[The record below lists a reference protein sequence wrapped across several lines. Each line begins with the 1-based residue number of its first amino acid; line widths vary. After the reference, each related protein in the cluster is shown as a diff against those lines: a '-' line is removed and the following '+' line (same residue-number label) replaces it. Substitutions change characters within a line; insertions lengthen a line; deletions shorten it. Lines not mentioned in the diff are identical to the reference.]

1 MTERRSLPILPEG
14 RASKAPV
21 FEKVGIFGLG
31 LIGGSIAL
39 AARENWPSTL
49 VIGVD
54 DKGVLEQAMRMHA
67 IDVASSEPGIL
78 GEADLVLLAAPII
91 QNIKL
96 LEVVSEHVP
105 GRSVI
110 SDVGGTKRAIVKEAR
125 NLPERFDFIGGNPL
139 AGAPRQG
146 IRYARPDLFK
156 NRPWLLTSEVN
167 GESEALN
174 KLSQFLEGLG
184 AIPHTMSTE
193 EHDRLVATLNHL
205 PQLTAS
211 ALMHVLGTRLG
222 KEGLALSGRS
232 VFDATKL
239 ASSSFET
246 WRDICATNA
255 DQLGSALDQLI
266 VVMQMFRRD
275 LETGDQLAEVFLS
288 ANEWREVLRSS
299 AERIEK

>member
-1 MTERRSLPILPEG
+1 MTERRSLPVLPEG
-14 RASKAPV
+14 GAGKPPV
-21 FEKVGIFGLG
+21 FEKIGIFGLG
-31 LIGGSIAL
+31 LIGGSVAL
-39 AARENWPSTL
+39 AARENWPSAL

-54 DKGVLEQAMRMHA
+54 DKGVLEQAMQMHA

-78 GEADLVLLAAPII
+78 AEADLVLLAAPII

-96 LEVVSEHVP
+96 LEVVSEHVL
-105 GRSVI
+105 GHTVI

-156 NRPWLLTSEVN
+156 NRPWLLTSEVD
-167 GESEALN
+167 GDSEALS
-174 KLSQFLEGLG
+174 KLSRFLEGLG
-184 AIPHTMSTE
+184 AVPRTMSTE
-193 EHDRLVATLNHL
+193 EHDRLVATLNQL

-222 KEGLALSGRS
+222 KEGLDLSGRS
-232 VFDATKL
+232 VLEATKL
-239 ASSSFET
+239 ASSSFEI

-255 DQLGSALDQLI
+255 DQLGSALDELI
-266 VVMQMFRRD
+266 GVLQILRQD
-275 LETGDQLAEVFLS
+275 LETGDQLADVFAS

-299 AERIEK
+299 AERVEK